1 MKGTAVLKFLALV
14 AIIIGIFV
22 ASIVPLATNIKQ
34 GLDLQGGTHIVLEA
48 KESDQGEIN
57 DDTINRAI
65 KILERRVN
73 EMGLTEP
80 IIQREGQ
87 RRIIIELPGENDPDA
102 AIKTVGKTAVLE
114 FKDQNTGQTIVT
126 GNDLKDVKASKDQGG
141 LPVINLEMTPEGAK
155 IFGDYTAT
163 HIGQIFSISLDGQV
177 LTAPVIKSSI
187 PNGNAQISGSQ
198 SLEEANETA
207 MLLRSGALPVK
218 LEVME
223 VRTVGPSLGQDS
235 KDKSVMAFGVGL
247 ALIVIFLLVLYR
259 LSGFV
264 ATLAMLVFVMI
275 TLLCLQ
281 PFALNATLTL
291 PGIAGI
297 ILSMG
302 VAVDAN
308 ILIFERFKEEVFWGA
323 KSMRAAME
331 NAFRRA
337 FTTILDANTS
347 VIITAVILIV
357 MGSGPVR
364 GFAITLALG
373 VIVSMFTAIT
383 MSRFLLRALIACNFT
398 NHPFWYGVN
407 VSPMKTLDLFSQQKG
422 GKK

>member
-1 MKGTAVLKFLALV
+1 
-14 AIIIGIFV
+14 
-22 ASIVPLATNIKQ
+22 
-34 GLDLQGGTHIVLEA
+34 
-48 KESDQGEIN
+48 
-57 DDTINRAI
+57 
-65 KILERRVN
+65 
-73 EMGLTEP
+73 
-80 IIQREGQ
+80 
-87 RRIIIELPGENDPDA
+87 
-102 AIKTVGKTAVLE
+102 
-114 FKDQNTGQTIVT
+114 
-126 GNDLKDVKASKDQGG
+126 
-141 LPVINLEMTPEGAK
+141 
-155 IFGDYTAT
+155 
-163 HIGQIFSISLDGQV
+163 
-177 LTAPVIKSSI
+177 
-187 PNGNAQISGSQ
+187 
-198 SLEEANETA
+198 
-207 MLLRSGALPVK
+207 
-218 LEVME
+218 
-223 VRTVGPSLGQDS
+223 
-235 KDKSVMAFGVGL
+235 
-247 ALIVIFLLVLYR
+247 
-259 LSGFV
+259 
-264 ATLAMLVFVMI
+264 MI

>member
-1 MKGTAVLKFLALV
+1 MRGTAIAKFFAFV
-14 AIIIGIFV
+14 AIIIGVFV
-22 ASIVPLATNIKQ
+22 VAIVPLATNIKQ

-48 KESDQGEIN
+48 EDSDVGEVT
-57 DDTINRAI
+57 DDTINRTI

-80 IIQREGQ
+80 IIQREGKN
-87 RRIIIELPGENDPDA
+87 RIIVELPGENDPDA
-102 AIKTVGKTAVLE
+102 AIKTIGKTAVLE
-114 FKDQNTGQTIVT
+114 FKDDKGNTVMT
-126 GNDLKDVKASKDQGG
+126 GNDLKDAQAAKDQAGH
-141 LPVINLEMTPEGAK
+141 PVVNLTMTEEGAQK
-155 IFGDYTAT
+155 FGDYTT
-163 HIGQIFSISLDGQV
+163 RNVGKIFSIYLDGRV
-177 LTAPVIKSSI
+177 LTAPVIKGPITGGS
-187 PNGNAQISGSQ
+187 AQITGSE
-198 SLEEANETA
+198 SLDQANETA
-207 MLLRSGALPVK
+207 ILLRSGALPVK
-218 LEVME
+218 LNVME

-247 ALIVIFLLVLYR
+247 ALIVVFLLVLYR
-259 LSGFV
+259 ISGFV

-275 TLLCLQ
+275 TLLLLQ

-308 ILIFERFKEEVFWGA
+308 ILIFERFKEEVNWGA
-323 KSMRAAME
+323 KSLRMAIE
-331 NAFRRA
+331 NGFRRA

-357 MGSGPVR
+357 MGSGPIR

-373 VIVSMFTAIT
+373 IIVSMFTAIT
-383 MSRFLLRALIACNFT
+383 VSRFLLRALMECNFST
-398 NHPFWYGVN
+398 HPFWYGVN
-407 VSPMKTLDLFSQQKG
+407 VSLSKTIDSFGKG